1 MTDPEAM
8 DAKIAR
14 VQSAHGMKRIAAVF
28 VCLGVAA
35 AGGCQ
40 RNAGS
45 TPPQVSEPYRLD
57 ITALCDVLARSGAD
71 QVPPGE
77 RALMVASWLGSHLQT
92 AEAHDYLVK
101 IGPLVGD
108 AKAAALE
115 TEASRVGLARCALA
129 DEWRAPTR
137 PSP

>member
-1 MTDPEAM
+1 M

-14 VQSAHGMKRIAAVF
+14 VQSAPAMKRIAALF

-35 AGGCQ
+35 GCQ

-45 TPPQVSEPYRLD
+45 TPPPVSEPYRLD
-57 ITALCDVLARSGAD
+57 ITTLCDVLARSGAD

-77 RALMVASWLGSHLQT
+77 RALMVASWLGAHLQT
-92 AEAHDYLVK
+92 AEGHDYLVK

-115 TEASRVGLARCALA
+115 AEAARVGLAHCALA
-129 DEWRAPTR
+129 DEWRAPR
-137 PSP
+137 PGP